1 MHNIHYSYLFLLERK
16 VLLLS
21 FPTHKTVLSRHK
33 SYSFDVSIIITMRC
47 PNTEM
52 RTWMLCIYCYVV
64 HCASVEKSGFH
75 HEIPDNKEVLHDECY
90 YRGGGGDNVFVCRHV
105 PPPAT
110 SRDCHEVMRH
120 DYT

>member
-1 MHNIHYSYLFLLERK
+1 MLL
-16 VLLLS
+16 
-21 FPTHKTVLSRHK
+21 
-33 SYSFDVSIIITMRC
+33 
-47 PNTEM
+47 
-52 RTWMLCIYCYVV
+52 LCIYCYVD

-120 DYT
+120 DHTSAVNDLSEKLYNHGEGPY